1 MKSGNN
7 LSGACSRSQST
18 SNKRTP
24 IMLTAARA
32 VFGNLT
38 NIDSTGKLSVKMD
51 RRRELARNDL
61 ERGLFNKDV
70 VF

>member
-1 MKSGNN
+1 
-7 LSGACSRSQST
+7 
-18 SNKRTP
+18 
-24 IMLTAARA
+24 MLTAARA
-32 VFGNLT
+32 VFGSLT
-38 NIDSTGKLSVKMD
+38 NIVLTRKLSVKMD